1 MRTQNYILS
10 VVAFAMASFLL
21 IHFGLIAVY
30 GKYYI
35 YETNRWILISEITLI
50 VAIMTFSFYCI
61 VDQLRR
67 IRLSPKTT
75 KPEPRLSNLR
85 RQG

>member
-10 VVAFAMASFLL
+10 VLAFAMASFLL

-35 YETNRWILISEITLI
+35 YETNRWILLAEITLI
-50 VAIMTFSFYCI
+50 IAIMVFSFYCI
-61 VDQLRR
+61 VDHLRKLKSKR
-67 IRLSPKTT
+67 
-75 KPEPRLSNLR
+75 
-85 RQG
+85 